1 MSAPRAMTD
10 AGKAGPGDRSLTAKL
25 KRAQRRR
32 SLNAFLL
39 VAPLLLFILVVFAG
53 PILSLLY
60 FSVDDPKLAEVMPR
74 TAKIVAE
81 WDGAELP
88 GEEAY
93 ATVVREI
100 RSAYADRTVA
110 AAAMRLN
117 YEISGFRSMVMRTG
131 RKIRRI
137 TGPPY
142 KDALIGL
149 DERWGDITYWRAIK
163 ASAGP
168 YTTRY
173 LLAAVDLERKWDGS
187 IGAAVPERTIYIDY
201 LERTFWIS
209 FWVLAWCIAIGY
221 PMAYLIATTGRRLS
235 RLLLALV
242 LLPFWTSLLV
252 RTAAWVV
259 LLQKK
264 GVVNDSLLY
273 MGLTDEPLTL
283 IFNRTGVYVA
293 MVHILL
299 PFLVLPLYAVMRN
312 IPASHMR
319 AASSLG
325 AKPVAA
331 FLSVYLP
338 QTLPGLGAGC
348 ILVFILSLG
357 FYITPALIGGASDQM
372 LSYLIAEFAT
382 RTGNWGMASA
392 IAILLL
398 LSVAALY
405 PVYRGLVRGAA
416 GFRFG

>member
-1 MSAPRAMTD
+1 MTAP
-10 AGKAGPGDRSLTAKL
+10 AGSSLEVKL
-25 KRAQRRR
+25 RRAQRRR
-32 SLNAFLL
+32 SFTSFLL

-60 FSVDDPKLAEVMPR
+60 FSIDDPKLAEVMPR
-74 TAKIVAE
+74 TAKIVTA

-88 GEEAY
+88 GEDAY
-93 ATVVREI
+93 AAVVEEI
-100 RSAYADRTVA
+100 RTGYANRTVA

-142 KDALIGL
+142 RDALIGL

-173 LLAAVDLERKWDGS
+173 LLAAVDLERRWDGS
-187 IGAAVPERTIYIDY
+187 VAKAPPERTIYVEY
-201 LERTFWIS
+201 LQRTFWIS
-209 FWVLAWCIAIGY
+209 FWVLACCILIGY
-221 PMAYLIATTGRRLS
+221 PMAYLIATSGRRTS
-235 RLLLALV
+235 RILLALV

-259 LLQKK
+259 LLQNK
-264 GVVNDSLLY
+264 GIVNDFLLLA
-273 MGLTDEPLTL
+273 GIVDEPLTL
-283 IFNRTGVYVA
+283 IFNRTGVYIA

-312 IPASHMR
+312 VPPDQLR
-319 AASSLG
+319 AAASLG
-325 AKPVAA
+325 ARPVAA

-405 PVYRGLVRGAA
+405 PVYRGLVRGGT

>member
-1 MSAPRAMTD
+1 MTASA
-10 AGKAGPGDRSLTAKL
+10 GSSLQLKL
-25 KRAQRRR
+25 RRVQRRR
-32 SLNAFLL
+32 SFTSFLL

-60 FSVDDPKLAEVMPR
+60 FSIDDPKLAEVMPR
-74 TAKIVAE
+74 TAKIVAA

-88 GEEAY
+88 GEDAY
-93 ATVVREI
+93 AAVVEEI
-100 RSAYADRTVA
+100 RTAYANRTVA

-142 KDALIGL
+142 RDALIGL
-149 DERWGDITYWRAIK
+149 DERWGDIAYWRAIK

-173 LLAAVDLERKWDGS
+173 LLAAVDLERRWDGS
-187 IGAAVPERTIYIDY
+187 VAKAPPERTIYVEY
-201 LERTFWIS
+201 LQRTFWIS

-221 PMAYLIATTGRRLS
+221 PMAYLIATSGKRTS
-235 RLLLALV
+235 RILLALV

-259 LLQKK
+259 LLQNK
-264 GVVNDSLLY
+264 GIVNDFLLLA
-273 MGLTDEPLTL
+273 GIVDEPLTL
-283 IFNRTGVYVA
+283 IFNRTGVYIA

-312 IPASHMR
+312 IPPSQLR
-319 AASSLG
+319 AAASLG
-325 AKPVAA
+325 ARPVAA
-331 FLSVYLP
+331 FLSIYLP

-348 ILVFILSLG
+348 ILVFILSIG

-405 PVYRGLVRGAA
+405 PVYRGLVRGGA

>member
-1 MSAPRAMTD
+1 MNQP
-10 AGKAGPGDRSLTAKL
+10 AGIADERKAGPADRSLEAKL
-25 KRAQRRR
+25 RRAGRRR
-32 SLNAFLL
+32 SFNAFLL
-39 VAPLLLFILVVFAG
+39 VAPLLLFIIVVFAG

-60 FSVDDPKLAEVMPR
+60 FSVDDPKLTEVMPR
-74 TAKIVAE
+74 TAQIVAA

-93 ATVVREI
+93 TTLVEEI
-100 RSAYADRTVA
+100 RTAYKARTVA

-131 RKIRRI
+131 RKIHRI
-137 TGPPY
+137 SGPPY
-142 KDALIGL
+142 KEALIGL
-149 DERWGDITYWRAIK
+149 DKRWGDITYWRAIK

-168 YTTRY
+168 FTTRY
-173 LLAAVDLERKWDGS
+173 LLAAIDLERQWDGG
-187 IGAAVPERTIYIDY
+187 IGSAPPERTIYIDY
-201 LERTFWIS
+201 LKRTFWIS
-209 FWVLAWCIAIGY
+209 FWVLAFCIAIGY
-221 PMAYLIATTGRRLS
+221 PMAFLIATSGKRWS
-235 RLLLALV
+235 RFLLVLV

-259 LLQKK
+259 LLQNK
-264 GVVNDSLLY
+264 GIVNDFLLVANFI
-273 MGLTDEPLTL
+273 DEPLTL
-283 IFNRTGVYVA
+283 IFNRTGVYIA

-312 IPASHMR
+312 IPTSQMR
-319 AASSLG
+319 AAASLG

-348 ILVFILSLG
+348 ILVFILALG

-405 PVYRGLVRGAA
+405 PIYRGLVRGST
-416 GFRFG
+416 FRLG

>member
-1 MSAPRAMTD
+1 MNGPTAIADER
-10 AGKAGPGDRSLTAKL
+10 KAGPADRSLEVKL
-25 KRAQRRR
+25 RRAERRR

-39 VAPLLLFILVVFAG
+39 VAPLLLFIVVVFAG

-74 TAKIVAE
+74 TAQAVAD
-81 WDGAELP
+81 WDGAEVP
-88 GEEAY
+88 GEEAF
-93 ATVVREI
+93 AAVVEEI
-100 RSAYADRTVA
+100 RTGYTNRTVA

-137 TGPPY
+137 EGPPY
-142 KDALIGL
+142 KEALIGL

-173 LLAAVDLERKWDGS
+173 LLAAVDLQRRWDGS
-187 IGAAVPERTIYIDY
+187 VRAAPPERTIYIDY
-201 LERTFWIS
+201 LKRTFWIS
-209 FWVLAWCIAIGY
+209 FWVLACCIAIGY
-221 PMAYLIATTGRRLS
+221 PMAFLIATSEKRWS
-235 RLLLALV
+235 RFLLVLV

-259 LLQKK
+259 LLQNK
-264 GVVNDSLLY
+264 GIVNDFLLY
-273 MGLTDEPLTL
+273 GGFIDEPLTL
-283 IFNRTGVYVA
+283 IFNRTGVYIA

-299 PFLVLPLYAVMRN
+299 PFLVLPLYAVMKN
-312 IPASHMR
+312 IPGSQMR
-319 AASSLG
+319 AAASLG
-325 AKPVAA
+325 AKPLAA

-405 PVYRGLVRGAA
+405 PIYRGLVRG
-416 GFRFG
+416 GSLRLG

>member
-1 MSAPRAMTD
+1 MTAP
-10 AGKAGPGDRSLTAKL
+10 AGSSLEVKL
-25 KRAQRRR
+25 RRAQRRR
-32 SLNAFLL
+32 SFTSFLL

-60 FSVDDPKLAEVMPR
+60 FSIDDPKLVEVMPR
-74 TAKIVAE
+74 TAKIVTA

-88 GEEAY
+88 GEDAY
-93 ATVVREI
+93 AAVVEEI
-100 RSAYADRTVA
+100 RTGYANRTVA

-173 LLAAVDLERKWDGS
+173 LLAAVDLERRWDGS
-187 IGAAVPERTIYIDY
+187 VAKAPPERTIYVEY
-201 LERTFWIS
+201 LQRTFWIS
-209 FWVLAWCIAIGY
+209 FWVLACCIVIGY
-221 PMAYLIATTGRRLS
+221 PMAYLIATSGRRTS
-235 RLLLALV
+235 RILLALV

-259 LLQKK
+259 LLQNK
-264 GVVNDSLLY
+264 GIVNDFLLLA
-273 MGLTDEPLTL
+273 GIVDEPLTL
-283 IFNRTGVYVA
+283 IFNRTGVYIA

-312 IPASHMR
+312 VPPGQLR
-319 AASSLG
+319 AAASLG
-325 AKPVAA
+325 ARPVAA

-405 PVYRGLVRGAA
+405 PVYRGLVRGGT

>member
-1 MSAPRAMTD
+1 MIAAVS
-10 AGKAGPGDRSLTAKL
+10 GLEVKL
-25 KRAQRRR
+25 RRAQRRR
-32 SLNAFLL
+32 SLTSFAL

-74 TAKIVAE
+74 TAAIVSA
-81 WDGAELP
+81 WDGAALP
-88 GEEAY
+88 GEDAY
-93 ATVVREI
+93 ATVAGEI
-100 RSAYADRTVA
+100 RSAYADRTLA

-131 RKIRRI
+131 RKMRRI
-137 TGPPY
+137 AGPPW

-149 DERWGDITYWRAIK
+149 DERWGDIAYWRAIK

-168 YTTRY
+168 WTTRY
-173 LLAAVDLERKWDGS
+173 LLAAVDLERRWDGS
-187 IGAAVPERTIYIDY
+187 IATAPPERTIYIDY
-201 LERTFWIS
+201 LQRTFWIS
-209 FWVLAWCIAIGY
+209 FWVLACCVLVGY
-221 PMAYLIATTGRRLS
+221 PMAWLIATTSTRTRRF
-235 RLLLALV
+235 LLALV

-259 LLQKK
+259 LLQNK
-264 GVVNDSLLY
+264 GIVNDFLLLA
-273 MGLTDEPLTL
+273 GIVDEPLTL
-283 IFNRTGVYVA
+283 IFNRTGVYIA

-312 IPASHMR
+312 IPASQMR
-319 AASSLG
+319 AAASLG
-325 AKPVAA
+325 ARPVAA

-405 PVYRGLVRGAA
+405 PVYRGLVRGSG
-416 GFRFG
+416 GFGFG